1 MCSNFSIIALVSKI
15 SIGMDSPF
23 SNKINL
29 IPMYFLSLVG
39 CEVLILAFV
48 LDVLMIDS
56 LHIMSPLDVG

>member
-1 MCSNFSIIALVSKI
+1 
-15 SIGMDSPF
+15 
-23 SNKINL
+23 
-29 IPMYFLSLVG
+29 MYFLSLVG